1 MKRVL
6 IITYYWP
13 PSGGAGVQRWL
24 KFVKYLRSFNW
35 EPIVFTVE
43 NGEFPVLDFDLIK
56 EIPDGV
62 EVLTVPAWEPYK
74 MYKLFSGRNK
84 SDGINSGFLSE
95 KKGSGLIES
104 ISKWIRG
111 NLFIPD
117 ARKFWIK
124 PANQFLNEYL
134 QNHPVD
140 VIISSGP
147 PHSTHL
153 IALSLKKKFQIPWLS
168 DFRDPWTNIDFYK
181 DLKLTKRA
189 DQKHRKLENDVL
201 VQSDI
206 VLTIGRQ
213 LSNELKI
220 LGAKRVEIIENGF
233 DPQDFLEDKNCE
245 LDEKFSIAHIGS
257 FTPSRNHMV
266 LWKALSHLVNKKEEF
281 KSKLEIKLIG
291 KVDYSVLQ
299 SIKDFGL
306 DNYVKK
312 IDYVPHNEVIKHQK
326 SSKLLLL
333 MVNNTPN
340 AKGIVTGKVFEYM
353 ASKRPILAIG
363 PKDGDL
369 GEILSKT
376 STGVVCDYENVEN
389 LSSTIWS
396 IFKDDIKFENNI
408 SSYSRVELTDKLVSL
423 LNDMISEIC

>member
-35 EPIVFTVE
+35 EPIVFTIE
-43 NGEFPVLDFDLIK
+43 NGEFPVLDYDLNK

-62 EVLTVPAWEPYK
+62 EVLKVPAWEPYK
-74 MYKLFSGRNK
+74 MYKLFSGK
-84 SDGINSGFLSE
+84 KKTDGINSGFLSE
-95 KKGSGLIES
+95 KKGSSLVES
-104 ISKWIRG
+104 LSKWIRG

-124 PANQFLNEYL
+124 PANQFLNHYL
-134 QNHPVD
+134 QNNAID

-153 IALSLKKKFQIPWLS
+153 IGLSLKNKFQIPWLS

-181 DLKLTKRA
+181 DLKLTKIA
-189 DQKHRKLENDVL
+189 DQKHKKLENDVL

-206 VLTIGRQ
+206 VLTIGKQ
-213 LSNELKI
+213 LSKELKT

-233 DPQDFLEDKNCE
+233 DPQDFLDDTNHE

-257 FTPSRNHMV
+257 FTPSRNHLV
-266 LWKALSHLVNKKEEF
+266 LWKALSHLVDEQEEF

-306 DNYVKK
+306 DTYLKK
-312 IDYVPHNEVIKHQK
+312 IEYVSHSEVIKHQK
-326 SSKLLLL
+326 TSKLLLL

-369 GEILSKT
+369 GEILTQT
-376 STGVVCDYENVEN
+376 SSGIVCDYDNVEN
-389 LSSTIWS
+389 LSSTIWR
-396 IFKDDIKFENNI
+396 IFKDDTKFENNI
-408 SSYSRVELTDKLVSL
+408 SLYSRVELTEKLVNL
-423 LNDMISEIC
+423 LNEVIS

>member
-35 EPIVFTVE
+35 EPIVFTIE
-43 NGEFPVLDFDLIK
+43 NGEFPVLDYDLNK

-62 EVLTVPAWEPYK
+62 EVLKVPAWEPYK
-74 MYKLFSGRNK
+74 MYKLFSGKNK
-84 SDGINSGFLSE
+84 TDGINSGFLSE
-95 KKGSGLIES
+95 KKGSSFVES
-104 ISKWIRG
+104 LSKWIRG

-124 PANQFLNEYL
+124 PANQFLNHYL
-134 QNHPVD
+134 QNNAID

-153 IALSLKKKFQIPWLS
+153 IGLSLKNKFQIPWLS

-181 DLKLTKRA
+181 DLKLTKIA
-189 DQKHRKLENDVL
+189 DQKHKKLENDVL

-206 VLTIGRQ
+206 VLTIGKQ
-213 LSNELKI
+213 LSKELKT

-233 DPQDFLEDKNCE
+233 DPQDFLDDTNHE

-257 FTPSRNHMV
+257 FTPSRNHLV
-266 LWKALSHLVNKKEEF
+266 LWKALSHLVDEQEEF

-306 DNYVKK
+306 DTYLKK
-312 IDYVPHNEVIKHQK
+312 IEYVSHSEVIKHQK
-326 SSKLLLL
+326 TSKLLLL

-369 GEILSKT
+369 GEILTQT
-376 STGVVCDYENVEN
+376 SSGIVCDYDNVEN
-389 LSSTIWS
+389 LSSTIWR
-396 IFKDDIKFENNI
+396 IFKDDTKFENNI
-408 SSYSRVELTDKLVSL
+408 SLYSRVELTEKLVNL
-423 LNDMISEIC
+423 LNEVIS

>member
-35 EPIVFTVE
+35 EPIVFTIE
-43 NGEFPVLDFDLIK
+43 NGEFPVLDYDLNK

-62 EVLTVPAWEPYK
+62 EVLKVPAWEPYK
-74 MYKLFSGRNK
+74 MYKLFSGKNK
-84 SDGINSGFLSE
+84 TDGINSGFLSE
-95 KKGSGLIES
+95 KKGSSLVES
-104 ISKWIRG
+104 LSKWIRG

-124 PANQFLNEYL
+124 PANQFLNHYL
-134 QNHPVD
+134 QNNAID

-153 IALSLKKKFQIPWLS
+153 IGLSLKNKFQIPWLS

-181 DLKLTKRA
+181 DLKLTKLA
-189 DQKHRKLENDVL
+189 DQKHKKLENDVL
-201 VQSDI
+201 VQSDV
-206 VLTIGRQ
+206 VLTIGKQ
-213 LSNELKI
+213 LSKELKT

-233 DPQDFLEDKNCE
+233 DPQDFLDDTNHE

-257 FTPSRNHMV
+257 FTPSRNHLV
-266 LWKALSHLVNKKEEF
+266 LWKALSHLVDEQEEF

-306 DNYVKK
+306 DTYLKK
-312 IDYVPHNEVIKHQK
+312 IEYVSHSEVIKHQK
-326 SSKLLLL
+326 TSKLLLL

-369 GEILSKT
+369 GEILTQT
-376 STGVVCDYENVEN
+376 SSGIVCDYDNVEN
-389 LSSTIWS
+389 LSSTIWR
-396 IFKDDIKFENNI
+396 IFKDDTKFENNI
-408 SSYSRVELTDKLVSL
+408 SLYSRVELTEKLVNL
-423 LNDMISEIC
+423 LNEVIS

>member
-35 EPIVFTVE
+35 EPIVFTIE
-43 NGEFPVLDFDLIK
+43 NGEFPVLDYDLNK

-62 EVLTVPAWEPYK
+62 EVLKVPAWEPYK
-74 MYKLFSGRNK
+74 MYKLFSGKNK
-84 SDGINSGFLSE
+84 TDGINSGFLSE
-95 KKGSGLIES
+95 KKGSSLVES
-104 ISKWIRG
+104 LSKWIRG

-124 PANQFLNEYL
+124 PANQFLNHYL
-134 QNHPVD
+134 QNNAID

-153 IALSLKKKFQIPWLS
+153 IGLSLKNKFQIPWLS

-181 DLKLTKRA
+181 DLKLTKIA
-189 DQKHRKLENDVL
+189 DQKHKKLENDVL

-206 VLTIGRQ
+206 VLTIGKQ
-213 LSNELKI
+213 LSKELKT

-233 DPQDFLEDKNCE
+233 DPQDFLDDTNHE

-257 FTPSRNHMV
+257 FTPSRNHLV
-266 LWKALSHLVNKKEEF
+266 LWKALSHLVDEQEEF

-306 DNYVKK
+306 DTYLKK
-312 IDYVPHNEVIKHQK
+312 IEYVSHSEVIKHQK
-326 SSKLLLL
+326 TSKLLLL

-369 GEILSKT
+369 GEILTRT
-376 STGVVCDYENVEN
+376 SSGIVCDYDNVEN
-389 LSSTIWS
+389 LSSTIWR
-396 IFKDDIKFENNI
+396 IFKDDTKFENNI
-408 SSYSRVELTDKLVSL
+408 SLYSRVELTEKLVNL
-423 LNDMISEIC
+423 LNEVIL

>member
-266 LWKALSHLVNKKEEF
+266 LWKALSYLVNKKEEF

-306 DNYVKK
+306 DTYVKK

>member
-257 FTPSRNHMV
+257 FTPSRNHLV

-306 DNYVKK
+306 DTYVKK

>member
-35 EPIVFTVE
+35 EPIVFTIE
-43 NGEFPVLDFDLIK
+43 NGEFPVLDYDLNK

-62 EVLTVPAWEPYK
+62 EVLKVPAWEPYK
-74 MYKLFSGRNK
+74 MYKLFSGK
-84 SDGINSGFLSE
+84 KKTDGINSGFLSE
-95 KKGSGLIES
+95 KKGSRLVES
-104 ISKWIRG
+104 LSKWIRG

-124 PANQFLNEYL
+124 PANQFLNHYL
-134 QNHPVD
+134 QNNAID

-153 IALSLKKKFQIPWLS
+153 IGLSLKNKFQIPWLS

-181 DLKLTKRA
+181 DLKLTKIA
-189 DQKHRKLENDVL
+189 DQKHKKLENDVL

-206 VLTIGRQ
+206 VLTIGKQ
-213 LSNELKI
+213 LSKELKT

-233 DPQDFLEDKNCE
+233 DPQDFLDDTNHE

-257 FTPSRNHMV
+257 FTPSRNHLV
-266 LWKALSHLVNKKEEF
+266 LWKALSHLVDEQEEF

-306 DNYVKK
+306 DTYLKK
-312 IDYVPHNEVIKHQK
+312 IEYVSHSEVIKHQK
-326 SSKLLLL
+326 TSKLLLL

-369 GEILSKT
+369 GEILTQT
-376 STGVVCDYENVEN
+376 SSGIVCDYDNVEN
-389 LSSTIWS
+389 LSSTIWR
-396 IFKDDIKFENNI
+396 IFKDDTKFENNI
-408 SSYSRVELTDKLVSL
+408 SLYSRVELTEKLVNL
-423 LNDMISEIC
+423 LNEVIS

>member
-35 EPIVFTVE
+35 EPIVFTIE
-43 NGEFPVLDFDLIK
+43 NGEFPVLDYDLNK

-62 EVLTVPAWEPYK
+62 EVLKVPAWEPYK
-74 MYKLFSGRNK
+74 MYKLFSGKNK
-84 SDGINSGFLSE
+84 TDGINSGFLSE
-95 KKGSGLIES
+95 KKGSSFVES
-104 ISKWIRG
+104 LSKWIRG

-124 PANQFLNEYL
+124 PANQFLNHYL
-134 QNHPVD
+134 QNNAID

-153 IALSLKKKFQIPWLS
+153 IGLSLKNKFQIPWLS

-181 DLKLTKRA
+181 DLKLTKIA
-189 DQKHRKLENDVL
+189 DQKHKKLENDVL

-206 VLTIGRQ
+206 VLTIGKQ
-213 LSNELKI
+213 LSKELKT

-233 DPQDFLEDKNCE
+233 DPQDFLDDTNHE

-257 FTPSRNHMV
+257 FTPSRNHLV
-266 LWKALSHLVNKKEEF
+266 LWKALSHLVDEQEEF

-306 DNYVKK
+306 DTYLKK
-312 IDYVPHNEVIKHQK
+312 IEYVSHSEVIKHQK
-326 SSKLLLL
+326 TSKLLLL

-369 GEILSKT
+369 GEILTQT
-376 STGVVCDYENVEN
+376 SSGIVCDYDNVEN
-389 LSSTIWS
+389 LSSTIWR
-396 IFKDDIKFENNI
+396 IFKDDTKFENNI
-408 SSYSRVELTDKLVSL
+408 SLYSRVELTDKLVNL
-423 LNDMISEIC
+423 LNEVIS

>member
-124 PANQFLNEYL
+124 PAIQFLNEYL

-153 IALSLKKKFQIPWLS
+153 IALSLKKKFQTPWLS

-257 FTPSRNHMV
+257 FTPSRNHLV

>member
-35 EPIVFTVE
+35 EPIVFTIE
-43 NGEFPVLDFDLIK
+43 NGEFPVLDYDLNK

-62 EVLTVPAWEPYK
+62 EVLKVPAWEPYK
-74 MYKLFSGRNK
+74 MYKLFSGKNK
-84 SDGINSGFLSE
+84 TDGINSGFLSE
-95 KKGSGLIES
+95 KKGSSLVES
-104 ISKWIRG
+104 LSKWIRG

-124 PANQFLNEYL
+124 PANQFLNHYL
-134 QNHPVD
+134 QNNAID

-153 IALSLKKKFQIPWLS
+153 IGLSLKNKFQIPWLS

-181 DLKLTKRA
+181 DLKLTKIA
-189 DQKHRKLENDVL
+189 DQKHKKLENDVL

-206 VLTIGRQ
+206 VLTIGKQ
-213 LSNELKI
+213 LSKELKT

-233 DPQDFLEDKNCE
+233 DPQDFLDDTNHE

-257 FTPSRNHMV
+257 FTPSRNHLV
-266 LWKALSHLVNKKEEF
+266 LWKALSHLVDEQEEF

-306 DNYVKK
+306 DTYLKK
-312 IDYVPHNEVIKHQK
+312 IEYVSHSEVIKHQK
-326 SSKLLLL
+326 TSKLLLL

-369 GEILSKT
+369 GEILTQT
-376 STGVVCDYENVEN
+376 SSGIVCDYDNVEN
-389 LSSTIWS
+389 LSSTIWR
-396 IFKDDIKFENNI
+396 IFKDDTKFENNI
-408 SSYSRVELTDKLVSL
+408 SLYSRVELTEKLVKL
-423 LNDMISEIC
+423 LNEVIS

>member
-35 EPIVFTVE
+35 EPIVFTIE
-43 NGEFPVLDFDLIK
+43 NGEFPVLDYDLNK

-62 EVLTVPAWEPYK
+62 EVLKVPAWEPYK
-74 MYKLFSGRNK
+74 MYKLFSGKNK
-84 SDGINSGFLSE
+84 TDGINSGFLSE
-95 KKGSGLIES
+95 KKGSSLVES
-104 ISKWIRG
+104 LSKWIRG

-124 PANQFLNEYL
+124 PANQFLNHYL
-134 QNHPVD
+134 QNNAID

-153 IALSLKKKFQIPWLS
+153 IGLSLKNKFQIPWLS

-181 DLKLTKRA
+181 DLKLTKIA
-189 DQKHRKLENDVL
+189 DQKHKKLENDVL

-206 VLTIGRQ
+206 VLTIGKQ
-213 LSNELKI
+213 LSKELKT

-233 DPQDFLEDKNCE
+233 DPQDFLDDTNHE

-257 FTPSRNHMV
+257 FTPSRNHLV
-266 LWKALSHLVNKKEEF
+266 LWKALSHLVDEQEEF

-306 DNYVKK
+306 DTYLKK
-312 IDYVPHNEVIKHQK
+312 IEYVSHSEVIKHQK
-326 SSKLLLL
+326 TSKLLLL

-369 GEILSKT
+369 GEILTQT
-376 STGVVCDYENVEN
+376 SSGIVCDYDNVEN
-389 LSSTIWS
+389 LSSTIWR
-396 IFKDDIKFENNI
+396 IFKDDTKFENNI
-408 SSYSRVELTDKLVSL
+408 SLYSRVKLTEKLVNL
-423 LNDMISEIC
+423 LNEVIS

>member
-24 KFVKYLRSFNW
+24 KFVKYLRNFKW

-56 EIPDGV
+56 EVPDGV
-62 EVLTVPAWEPYK
+62 EVLKVPAWEPYK
-74 MYKLFSGRNK
+74 MYKLFSGKNK
-84 SDGINSGFLSE
+84 SGGINSGFLSE
-95 KKGSGLIES
+95 KKGSNFIES

-124 PANQFLNEYL
+124 PANQFLNRYL

-181 DLKLTKRA
+181 DLKLTKTA
-189 DQKHRKLENDVL
+189 DQKHKKLENDVL

-213 LSNELKI
+213 LSKELKI

-233 DPQDFLEDKNCE
+233 DPQDFLEDKNYE

-266 LWKALSHLVNKKEEF
+266 LWKALSQLVNEKEEF

-306 DNYVKK
+306 DTYLKK
-312 IDYVPHNEVIKHQK
+312 IDYVSHNEVIKHQK

-369 GEILSKT
+369 GEILTKT
-376 STGVVCDYENVEN
+376 NSGLVCDYENVEN

-396 IFKDDIKFENNI
+396 IFNDDIKFKNNI
-408 SSYSRVELTDKLVSL
+408 STYSRIELTEKLANL
-423 LNDMISEIC
+423 LNEVIS

>member
-35 EPIVFTVE
+35 EPIVFTIE
-43 NGEFPVLDFDLIK
+43 NGEFPVLDYDLNK

-62 EVLTVPAWEPYK
+62 EVLKVPAWEPYK
-74 MYKLFSGRNK
+74 MYKLFSGK
-84 SDGINSGFLSE
+84 KKTDGINSGFLSE
-95 KKGSGLIES
+95 KKGSSLVES
-104 ISKWIRG
+104 LSKWIRG

-124 PANQFLNEYL
+124 PANQFLNHYL
-134 QNHPVD
+134 QNNAID

-153 IALSLKKKFQIPWLS
+153 IGLSLKNKFQIPWLS

-181 DLKLTKRA
+181 DLKLTKIA
-189 DQKHRKLENDVL
+189 DQKHKKLENDVL

-206 VLTIGRQ
+206 VLTIGKQ
-213 LSNELKI
+213 LSKELKT

-233 DPQDFLEDKNCE
+233 DPQDFLDDTNHE

-257 FTPSRNHMV
+257 FTPSRNHLV
-266 LWKALSHLVNKKEEF
+266 LWKALSHLVDEQEEF

-306 DNYVKK
+306 DTYLKK
-312 IDYVPHNEVIKHQK
+312 IEYVSHSEVIKHQK
-326 SSKLLLL
+326 TSKLLLL

-369 GEILSKT
+369 GEILTQT
-376 STGVVCDYENVEN
+376 SSGIVCDYDNVEN
-389 LSSTIWS
+389 LSSTIWR
-396 IFKDDIKFENNI
+396 IFKDDTKFENNI
-408 SSYSRVELTDKLVSL
+408 SLYSRVKLTEKLVNL
-423 LNDMISEIC
+423 LNEVIS

>member
-1 MKRVL
+1 M
-6 IITYYWP
+6 
-13 PSGGAGVQRWL
+13 
-24 KFVKYLRSFNW
+24 F
-35 EPIVFTVE
+35 FTVE

-56 EIPDGV
+56 EIPDRV
-62 EVLTVPAWEPYK
+62 EVLKVPAWEPYK

-134 QNHPVD
+134 QNHPLMF
-140 VIISSGP
+140 IISSGP

-168 DFRDPWTNIDFYK
+168 DFRDPWSNIDFYK
-181 DLKLTKRA
+181 DLKLTKVA

-213 LSNELKI
+213 LSNELKT

-233 DPQDFLEDKNCE
+233 DPQDFLEDKNHE

-266 LWKALSHLVNKKEEF
+266 LWKALSHLVNEKEEF

-306 DNYVKK
+306 DTYLKK
-312 IDYVPHNEVIKHQK
+312 IDYVSHNEVIKHQK

-369 GEILSKT
+369 GEILSNT
-376 STGVVCDYENVEN
+376 NSGLVCDYENVEN
-389 LSSTIWS
+389 LSSTIWN

-408 SSYSRVELTDKLVSL
+408 SSYSRVELTEKLVSL
-423 LNDMISEIC
+423 LNEMIS

>member
-35 EPIVFTVE
+35 EPIVFTIE
-43 NGEFPVLDFDLIK
+43 NGEFPVLDYDLNK

-62 EVLTVPAWEPYK
+62 EVLKVPAWEPYK
-74 MYKLFSGRNK
+74 MYKLFSGKNK
-84 SDGINSGFLSE
+84 TDGINSGFLSE
-95 KKGSGLIES
+95 KKGSSFVES
-104 ISKWIRG
+104 LSKWIRG

-124 PANQFLNEYL
+124 PANQFLNHYL
-134 QNHPVD
+134 QNNAID

-153 IALSLKKKFQIPWLS
+153 IGLSLKNKFQIPWLS

-181 DLKLTKRA
+181 DLKLTKIA
-189 DQKHRKLENDVL
+189 DQKHKKLENDVL

-206 VLTIGRQ
+206 VLTIGKQ
-213 LSNELKI
+213 LSKELKT

-233 DPQDFLEDKNCE
+233 DPQDFLDDTNHE

-257 FTPSRNHMV
+257 FTPSRNHLV
-266 LWKALSHLVNKKEEF
+266 LWKALSHLVDEQEEF

-306 DNYVKK
+306 DTYLKK
-312 IDYVPHNEVIKHQK
+312 IEYVSHSEVIKHQK
-326 SSKLLLL
+326 TSKLLLL

-369 GEILSKT
+369 GEILTQT
-376 STGVVCDYENVEN
+376 SSGIVCDYDNVEN
-389 LSSTIWS
+389 LSSTIWR
-396 IFKDDIKFENNI
+396 IFKDDTKFENNI
-408 SSYSRVELTDKLVSL
+408 SLYSRVKLTEKLVNL
-423 LNDMISEIC
+423 LNEVIS

>member
-56 EIPDGV
+56 EIPDRV
-62 EVLTVPAWEPYK
+62 EVLKVPAWEPYK

-168 DFRDPWTNIDFYK
+168 DFRDPWSNIDFYK
-181 DLKLTKRA
+181 DLKLTKVA

-213 LSNELKI
+213 LSNELKT

-233 DPQDFLEDKNCE
+233 DPQDFLEDKNYE

-266 LWKALSHLVNKKEEF
+266 LWKALSHLVNEKEEF

-299 SIKDFGL
+299 SIQDFGL
-306 DNYVKK
+306 ESYLKK
-312 IDYVPHNEVIKHQK
+312 IDYVSHNEVIKHQK

-376 STGVVCDYENVEN
+376 SSGLVCDYENVEN

-408 SSYSRVELTDKLVSL
+408 APYSRIELTDKLVSL
-423 LNDMISEIC
+423 LNEMIS

>member
-35 EPIVFTVE
+35 EPIVFTIE
-43 NGEFPVLDFDLIK
+43 NGEFPVLDYDLNK

-62 EVLTVPAWEPYK
+62 EVLKVPAWEPYK
-74 MYKLFSGRNK
+74 MYKLFSGKNK
-84 SDGINSGFLSE
+84 TDGINSGFLSE
-95 KKGSGLIES
+95 KKGSSFVES
-104 ISKWIRG
+104 LSKWIRG

-124 PANQFLNEYL
+124 PANQFLNHYL
-134 QNHPVD
+134 QNNAID

-153 IALSLKKKFQIPWLS
+153 IGLSLKNKFQIPWLS

-181 DLKLTKRA
+181 DLKLTKIA
-189 DQKHRKLENDVL
+189 DQKHKKLENDVL

-206 VLTIGRQ
+206 VLTIGKQ
-213 LSNELKI
+213 LSKELKT

-233 DPQDFLEDKNCE
+233 DPQDFLDDTNHE

-257 FTPSRNHMV
+257 FTPSRNHLV
-266 LWKALSHLVNKKEEF
+266 LWKALSHLVDEQEEF

-306 DNYVKK
+306 DTYLKK
-312 IDYVPHNEVIKHQK
+312 IEYVSHSEVIKHQK
-326 SSKLLLL
+326 TSKLLLL

-369 GEILSKT
+369 GEILTQT
-376 STGVVCDYENVEN
+376 SSGIVCDYDNVEN
-389 LSSTIWS
+389 LSSTIWR
-396 IFKDDIKFENNI
+396 IFKDDTKFENNI
-408 SSYSRVELTDKLVSL
+408 SLYSRVKLTEKLVNL
-423 LNDMISEIC
+423 LNELIS

>member
-35 EPIVFTVE
+35 EPIVFTIE
-43 NGEFPVLDFDLIK
+43 NGEFPVLDYDLNK

-62 EVLTVPAWEPYK
+62 EVLKVPAWEPYK
-74 MYKLFSGRNK
+74 MYKLFSGKNK
-84 SDGINSGFLSE
+84 TDGINSGFLSE
-95 KKGSGLIES
+95 KKGSSLVES
-104 ISKWIRG
+104 LSKWIRG

-124 PANQFLNEYL
+124 PANQFLNHYL
-134 QNHPVD
+134 QNNAID

-153 IALSLKKKFQIPWLS
+153 IGLSLKNKFQIPWLS

-181 DLKLTKRA
+181 DLKLTKLA
-189 DQKHRKLENDVL
+189 DQKHKKLENDVL

-206 VLTIGRQ
+206 VLTIGKQ
-213 LSNELKI
+213 LSKELKT

-233 DPQDFLEDKNCE
+233 DPQDFLDDTNHE

-257 FTPSRNHMV
+257 FTPSRNHLV
-266 LWKALSHLVNKKEEF
+266 LWKALSHLVDEQEEF

-306 DNYVKK
+306 DTYLKK
-312 IDYVPHNEVIKHQK
+312 IEYVSHSEVIKHQK
-326 SSKLLLL
+326 TSKLLLL

-369 GEILSKT
+369 GEILTQT
-376 STGVVCDYENVEN
+376 SSGIVCDYDNVEN
-389 LSSTIWS
+389 LSSTIWR
-396 IFKDDIKFENNI
+396 IFKDDTKFENNI
-408 SSYSRVELTDKLVSL
+408 SLYSRVELTEKLVNL
-423 LNDMISEIC
+423 LNEVIS

>member
-43 NGEFPVLDFDLIK
+43 NGEFPVLDYDLIK
-56 EIPDGV
+56 EIPDGL
-62 EVLTVPAWEPYK
+62 EVLKVPAWEPYK
-74 MYKLFSGRNK
+74 MYKLFSGKNK
-84 SDGINSGFLSE
+84 NEGINSGFLSE
-95 KKGSGLIES
+95 KKGSSFVEN

-124 PANQFLNEYL
+124 PANQFLNQYL
-134 QNHPVD
+134 QNNPVD

-153 IALSLKKKFQIPWLS
+153 IALSLKNTFQIPWFS

-181 DLKLTKRA
+181 DLKLTKTA
-189 DQKHRKLENDVL
+189 DKKHKKLENDVL

-206 VLTIGRQ
+206 VLTIGKQ
-213 LSNELKI
+213 LSKELKT

-233 DPQDFLEDKNCE
+233 DPQDFLDNANHE

-257 FTPSRNHMV
+257 FTPSRNHTV
-266 LWKALSHLVNKKEEF
+266 LWKALSHLVDEQEEF

-306 DNYVKK
+306 ESYLNK
-312 IDYVPHNEVIKHQK
+312 IDYVSHNEVIKHQK
-326 SSKLLLL
+326 TSKLLLL

-340 AKGIVTGKVFEYM
+340 AKGIITGKVFEYM

-369 GEILSKT
+369 GEILTKT
-376 STGVVCDYENVEN
+376 SSGLVCDYDNVEN
-389 LSSTIWS
+389 LSSTIWR
-396 IFKDDIKFENNI
+396 IFKGDTKFENNI
-408 SSYSRVELTDKLVSL
+408 SLYSRVELTEKLVNL
-423 LNDMISEIC
+423 LNEVIS

>member
-24 KFVKYLRSFNW
+24 KFVKYLRNFKW
-35 EPIVFTVE
+35 EPIVFTIE

-56 EIPDGV
+56 EVPDGV
-62 EVLTVPAWEPYK
+62 EVLKVPAWEPYK
-74 MYKLFSGRNK
+74 MYKLFSGKNK

-95 KKGSGLIES
+95 KKGSSFIDS

-124 PANQFLNEYL
+124 PANQFLYRYL

-181 DLKLTKRA
+181 DLKLTKTA

-201 VQSDI
+201 VHSDM

-213 LSNELKI
+213 LSKELKI

-233 DPQDFLEDKNCE
+233 DPQDFLEDKNYE

-266 LWKALSHLVNKKEEF
+266 LWKALSQLVNEKEEF

-306 DNYVKK
+306 DTYLKK
-312 IDYVPHNEVIKHQK
+312 IDYVSHNEVIKHQK

-369 GEILSKT
+369 GEILTKT
-376 STGVVCDYENVEN
+376 NSGLVCDYENVEN

-396 IFKDDIKFENNI
+396 IFNDDIKFKNNI
-408 SSYSRVELTDKLVSL
+408 STYSRIELTEKLANL
-423 LNDMISEIC
+423 LNEVIS

>member
-306 DNYVKK
+306 DTYVKK

>member
-24 KFVKYLRSFNW
+24 KFVKYLRRFNW

-62 EVLTVPAWEPYK
+62 EVLKVPAWEPYK
-74 MYKLFSGRNK
+74 MYKLFSGKNK
-84 SDGINSGFLSE
+84 NEGINSGFLSE
-95 KKGSGLIES
+95 KKGSSLVENL
-104 ISKWIRG
+104 SKWIRG

-124 PANQFLNEYL
+124 PSNQFLNQYL

-153 IALSLKKKFQIPWLS
+153 IALSLKNKFQIPWFA

-181 DLKLTKRA
+181 DLKLTKKA
-189 DQKHRKLENDVL
+189 DQKHKKLENDVL

-206 VLTIGRQ
+206 VLTIGKQ
-213 LSNELKI
+213 MSKELKT

-233 DPQDFLEDKNCE
+233 DPQDFSDAKNHK

-257 FTPSRNHMV
+257 FTPSRNHTV
-266 LWKALSHLVNKKEEF
+266 LWKALSILVDEHKEF
-281 KSKLEIKLIG
+281 KSTLEIKLIG

-306 DNYVKK
+306 ESYLNK
-312 IDYVPHNEVIKHQK
+312 IDYVSHNEVIKHQK
-326 SSKLLLL
+326 TSKLLLL

-369 GEILSKT
+369 GEILTKT
-376 STGVVCDYENVEN
+376 SSGLICDYDNVEN
-389 LSSTIWS
+389 LSSTIWR
-396 IFKDDIKFENNI
+396 IFKDDTMFENNI
-408 SSYSRVELTDKLVSL
+408 SYYSRVELTEKLVSL
-423 LNDMISEIC
+423 LNEVIS

>member
-56 EIPDGV
+56 EIPDGL
-62 EVLTVPAWEPYK
+62 EVLKVPAWEPYK
-74 MYKLFSGRNK
+74 MYKFFSGKNK
-84 SDGINSGFLSE
+84 NDGINSGFLSE
-95 KKGSGLIES
+95 KKGSGFIES
-104 ISKWIRG
+104 LSKWIRG

-124 PANQFLNEYL
+124 PANQFLNHYL
-134 QNHPVD
+134 QNNAID

-153 IALSLKKKFQIPWLS
+153 IGLSLKNKFQIPWLS

-181 DLKLTKRA
+181 DLKLTKIA
-189 DQKHRKLENDVL
+189 DQKHKKLENDVL

-206 VLTIGRQ
+206 VLTIGKQ
-213 LSNELKI
+213 LSKELKT

-233 DPQDFLEDKNCE
+233 DPQDFLDDTNHE

-257 FTPSRNHMV
+257 FTPSRNHLV
-266 LWKALSHLVNKKEEF
+266 LWKALSHLVDEQEEF

-306 DNYVKK
+306 DTYLKK
-312 IDYVPHNEVIKHQK
+312 IEYVSHSEVIKHQK
-326 SSKLLLL
+326 TSKLLLL

-369 GEILSKT
+369 GEILTQT
-376 STGVVCDYENVEN
+376 SSGIVCDYDNVEN
-389 LSSTIWS
+389 LSSTIWR
-396 IFKDDIKFENNI
+396 IFKDDTKFENNI
-408 SSYSRVELTDKLVSL
+408 SLYSRVELTEKLVNL
-423 LNDMISEIC
+423 LNEVIS

>member
-35 EPIVFTVE
+35 EPIVFTIE
-43 NGEFPVLDFDLIK
+43 NGEFPVLDYDLNK

-62 EVLTVPAWEPYK
+62 EVLKVPAWEPYK
-74 MYKLFSGRNK
+74 MYKLFSGKNK
-84 SDGINSGFLSE
+84 TDGINSGFLSE
-95 KKGSGLIES
+95 KKGSSFVES
-104 ISKWIRG
+104 LSKWIRG

-124 PANQFLNEYL
+124 PANQFLNHYL
-134 QNHPVD
+134 QNNAID

-153 IALSLKKKFQIPWLS
+153 IGLSLKNKFQIPWLS

-181 DLKLTKRA
+181 DLKLTKIA
-189 DQKHRKLENDVL
+189 DQKHKKLENDVL

-206 VLTIGRQ
+206 VLTIGKK
-213 LSNELKI
+213 LSKELKT

-233 DPQDFLEDKNCE
+233 DPQDFLDDTNHE

-257 FTPSRNHMV
+257 FTPSRNHLV
-266 LWKALSHLVNKKEEF
+266 LWKALSHLVDEQEEF

-306 DNYVKK
+306 DTYLKK
-312 IDYVPHNEVIKHQK
+312 IEYVSHSEVIKHQK
-326 SSKLLLL
+326 TSKLLLL

-369 GEILSKT
+369 GEILTQT
-376 STGVVCDYENVEN
+376 SSGIVCDYDNVEN
-389 LSSTIWS
+389 LSSTIWR
-396 IFKDDIKFENNI
+396 IFKDDTKFENNI
-408 SSYSRVELTDKLVSL
+408 SLYSRVKLTEKLVNL
-423 LNDMISEIC
+423 LNEVIS

>member
-56 EIPDGV
+56 EIPDRV
-62 EVLTVPAWEPYK
+62 EVLKVPAWEPYK

-95 KKGSGLIES
+95 KKGGGLIES

-168 DFRDPWTNIDFYK
+168 DFRDPWSNIDFYK
-181 DLKLTKRA
+181 DLKLTKVA

-213 LSNELKI
+213 LSNELKT

-233 DPQDFLEDKNCE
+233 DPQDFLEDKNHE

-266 LWKALSHLVNKKEEF
+266 LWKALSHLVNEKEEF

-306 DNYVKK
+306 DTYLKK
-312 IDYVPHNEVIKHQK
+312 IDYVSHNEVIKHQK

-369 GEILSKT
+369 GEILSNT
-376 STGVVCDYENVEN
+376 NSGLVCDYENVEN
-389 LSSTIWS
+389 LSSTIWN

-408 SSYSRVELTDKLVSL
+408 SSYSRVELTEKLVSL
-423 LNDMISEIC
+423 LNEMIS

>member
-35 EPIVFTVE
+35 EPIVFTIE
-43 NGEFPVLDFDLIK
+43 NGEFPVLDYDLNK

-62 EVLTVPAWEPYK
+62 EVLKVPAWEPYK
-74 MYKLFSGRNK
+74 MYKLFSGKNK
-84 SDGINSGFLSE
+84 TDGINSGFLSE
-95 KKGSGLIES
+95 KKGSSFVES
-104 ISKWIRG
+104 LSKWIRG

-124 PANQFLNEYL
+124 PANQFLNHYL
-134 QNHPVD
+134 QNNAID

-153 IALSLKKKFQIPWLS
+153 IGLSLKNKFQIPWLS

-181 DLKLTKRA
+181 DLKLTKIA
-189 DQKHRKLENDVL
+189 DQKHKKLENDVL

-206 VLTIGRQ
+206 VLTIGKQ
-213 LSNELKI
+213 LSKELKT

-233 DPQDFLEDKNCE
+233 DPQDFLDDTNHE

-257 FTPSRNHMV
+257 FTPSRNHLV
-266 LWKALSHLVNKKEEF
+266 LWKALSHLVDEQEEF

-306 DNYVKK
+306 DTYLKK
-312 IDYVPHNEVIKHQK
+312 IEYVSHSEVIKHQK
-326 SSKLLLL
+326 TSKLLLL

-369 GEILSKT
+369 GEILTRT
-376 STGVVCDYENVEN
+376 SSGIVCDYDNVEN
-389 LSSTIWS
+389 LSSTIWR
-396 IFKDDIKFENNI
+396 IFKDDTKFENNI
-408 SSYSRVELTDKLVSL
+408 SLYSRVELTEKLVNL
-423 LNDMISEIC
+423 LNEVIS

>member
-213 LSNELKI
+213 LSNELKT

-306 DNYVKK
+306 DTYVKK

>member
-35 EPIVFTVE
+35 EPIVFTIE
-43 NGEFPVLDFDLIK
+43 NGEFPVLDYDLNK

-62 EVLTVPAWEPYK
+62 EVLKVPAWEPYK
-74 MYKLFSGRNK
+74 MYKLFSGKNK
-84 SDGINSGFLSE
+84 TDGINSGFLSE
-95 KKGSGLIES
+95 KKGSSLVES
-104 ISKWIRG
+104 LSKWIRG

-124 PANQFLNEYL
+124 PANQFLNHYL
-134 QNHPVD
+134 QNNAID

-153 IALSLKKKFQIPWLS
+153 IGLSLKNKFQIPWLS

-181 DLKLTKRA
+181 DLKLTKIA
-189 DQKHRKLENDVL
+189 DQKHKKLENDVL

-206 VLTIGRQ
+206 VLTIGKQ
-213 LSNELKI
+213 LSKELKT

-233 DPQDFLEDKNCE
+233 DPQDFLDDTNHE

-257 FTPSRNHMV
+257 FTPSRNHLV
-266 LWKALSHLVNKKEEF
+266 LWKALSHLVDEQEEF

-306 DNYVKK
+306 DTYLKK
-312 IDYVPHNEVIKHQK
+312 IEYVSHSEVIKHQK
-326 SSKLLLL
+326 TSKLLLL

-369 GEILSKT
+369 GEILTQT
-376 STGVVCDYENVEN
+376 SSGIVCDYDNVEN
-389 LSSTIWS
+389 LSSTIWR
-396 IFKDDIKFENNI
+396 IFKDDTKFENNI
-408 SSYSRVELTDKLVSL
+408 SLYSRVELTDKLVNL
-423 LNDMISEIC
+423 LNEVIS

>member
-35 EPIVFTVE
+35 EPIVFTIE
-43 NGEFPVLDFDLIK
+43 NGEFPVLDYDLNK

-62 EVLTVPAWEPYK
+62 EVLKVPAWEPYK
-74 MYKLFSGRNK
+74 MYKLFSGKNK
-84 SDGINSGFLSE
+84 TDGINSGFLSE
-95 KKGSGLIES
+95 KKGSSLVES
-104 ISKWIRG
+104 LSKWIRG

-124 PANQFLNEYL
+124 PANQFLNHYL
-134 QNHPVD
+134 QNNAID

-153 IALSLKKKFQIPWLS
+153 IGLSLKNKFQIPWLS

-181 DLKLTKRA
+181 DLKLTKIA
-189 DQKHRKLENDVL
+189 DQKHKKLENDVL

-206 VLTIGRQ
+206 VLTIGKQ
-213 LSNELKI
+213 LSKELKT

-233 DPQDFLEDKNCE
+233 DPQDFLDDTNHE

-257 FTPSRNHMV
+257 FTPSRNHLV
-266 LWKALSHLVNKKEEF
+266 LWKALSHLVDEQEEF

-306 DNYVKK
+306 DTYLKK
-312 IDYVPHNEVIKHQK
+312 IEYVSHSEVIKHQK
-326 SSKLLLL
+326 TSKLLLL

-369 GEILSKT
+369 GEILTQT
-376 STGVVCDYENVEN
+376 SSGIVCDYDNVEN
-389 LSSTIWS
+389 LSSTIWR
-396 IFKDDIKFENNI
+396 IFKDDTKFENNI
-408 SSYSRVELTDKLVSL
+408 SLYSRVELTEKLVNL
-423 LNDMISEIC
+423 LNEVIS

>member
-62 EVLTVPAWEPYK
+62 EVLKVPAWEPYK
-74 MYKLFSGRNK
+74 IYKLFSGKNK
-84 SDGINSGFLSE
+84 NDGINSGFLSE
-95 KKGSGLIES
+95 KKGSGFIES
-104 ISKWIRG
+104 LSKWIRG

-124 PANQFLNEYL
+124 PANQFLNQYL
-134 QNHPVD
+134 QNNPVD

-153 IALSLKKKFQIPWLS
+153 IALSLKKKFQIPWMS

-181 DLKLTKRA
+181 DLKLTKTA
-189 DQKHRKLENDVL
+189 DQKHKKLENDVL

-213 LSNELKI
+213 LSNELKT

-233 DPQDFLEDKNCE
+233 DPQDFLEDKNYE

-266 LWKALSHLVNKKEEF
+266 LWKALSQLVNEKEEF

-291 KVDYSVLQ
+291 KVDYSVLE

-306 DNYVKK
+306 ETYLKK
-312 IDYVPHNEVIKHQK
+312 IDYVSHNEVIKHQK

-376 STGVVCDYENVEN
+376 SSGLVCDYENVEN

-408 SSYSRVELTDKLVSL
+408 APYSRIELTEKLVSL
-423 LNDMISEIC
+423 LNELIS

>member
-24 KFVKYLRSFNW
+24 KFVKYLRRFNW

-56 EIPDGV
+56 EIPYGV
-62 EVLTVPAWEPYK
+62 EVLKVPAWEPYK
-74 MYKLFSGRNK
+74 MYKLFSGKNK
-84 SDGINSGFLSE
+84 NEGINSGFLSE
-95 KKGSGLIES
+95 KKGSSLVENL
-104 ISKWIRG
+104 SKWIRG

-124 PANQFLNEYL
+124 PANQFLNQYL
-134 QNHPVD
+134 QNNPVD

-153 IALSLKKKFQIPWLS
+153 IALSLKNTFQIPWLS

-181 DLKLTKRA
+181 DLKLTKKA
-189 DQKHRKLENDVL
+189 DQKHKKLENDVL

-206 VLTIGRQ
+206 VLTIGKQ
-213 LSNELKI
+213 LSKELKT
-220 LGAKRVEIIENGF
+220 LGARRVEIIENGF
-233 DPQDFLEDKNCE
+233 DPQDFSVAKDHKM
-245 LDEKFSIAHIGS
+245 DEKFSIAHIGS
-257 FTPSRNHMV
+257 FTPSRNHTV
-266 LWKALSHLVNKKEEF
+266 LWKALSILVDEKEEF

-299 SIKDFGL
+299 SVKDFGL
-306 DNYVKK
+306 ESYLKK
-312 IDYVPHNEVIKHQK
+312 IDYVSHNEVIKHQK
-326 SSKLLLL
+326 TSKLLLL

-369 GEILSKT
+369 GEILTKT
-376 STGVVCDYENVEN
+376 SSGLVCDYDNVEN
-389 LSSTIWS
+389 LSSTIWR
-396 IFKDDIKFENNI
+396 IFKDDMKFENNI
-408 SSYSRVELTDKLVSL
+408 SSYSRVELTEKLVNL
-423 LNDMISEIC
+423 LNEVIS

>member
-24 KFVKYLRSFNW
+24 KFVKYLRNFNW

-43 NGEFPVLDFDLIK
+43 NGEFPVLDFGLIK
-56 EIPDGV
+56 DVPESV
-62 EVLTVPAWEPYK
+62 EVLKVPAWEPYK
-74 MYKLFSGRNK
+74 LYKLFSGKKKNE
-84 SDGINSGFLSE
+84 GINIGFLSE
-95 KKGSGLIES
+95 KEGSGFIES

-111 NLFIPD
+111 NFFIPD

-124 PANQFLNEYL
+124 PANQFLNQYL
-134 QNHPVD
+134 QNHPID

-168 DFRDPWTNIDFYK
+168 DFRDPWSNIDFYK
-181 DLKLTKRA
+181 DLKLTKVA

-213 LSNELKI
+213 LSNELKT

-233 DPQDFLEDKNCE
+233 DPQDFLEDKNHE

-266 LWKALSHLVNKKEEF
+266 LWKALSHLVNEKEEF

-306 DNYVKK
+306 DTYLKK
-312 IDYVPHNEVIKHQK
+312 IDYVSHNEVIKHQK

-369 GEILSKT
+369 GEILSNT
-376 STGVVCDYENVEN
+376 NSGLVCDYENVEN
-389 LSSTIWS
+389 LSSTIWN

-408 SSYSRVELTDKLVSL
+408 SSYSRVELTEKLVSL
-423 LNDMISEIC
+423 LNEMIS